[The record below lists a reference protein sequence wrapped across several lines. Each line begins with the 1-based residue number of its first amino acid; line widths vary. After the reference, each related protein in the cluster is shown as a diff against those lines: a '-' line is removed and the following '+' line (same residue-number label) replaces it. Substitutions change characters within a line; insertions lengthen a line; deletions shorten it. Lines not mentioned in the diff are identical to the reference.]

1 MATGSIPFMPRPPR
15 KEWWQKN
22 AISTDTKDVTDIC
35 FHCGHCRDFHTKVE
49 CHAMA
54 TWNVP
59 DSRECPCQ
67 NPSDYWVRA
76 QIIGIDISK
85 A

>member
-1 MATGSIPFMPRPPR
+1 MPRPPR

-22 AISTDTKDVTDIC
+22 DISVESKDVTDIC
-35 FHCGHCRDFHTKVE
+35 FQCGHCRDYHTVGQ
-49 CHAMA
+49 CSAMS

-59 DSRECPCQ
+59 ESRECICQ
-67 NPSDYWVRA
+67 NSGDYWVKA
-76 QIIGIDISK
+76 QIVGIDISK